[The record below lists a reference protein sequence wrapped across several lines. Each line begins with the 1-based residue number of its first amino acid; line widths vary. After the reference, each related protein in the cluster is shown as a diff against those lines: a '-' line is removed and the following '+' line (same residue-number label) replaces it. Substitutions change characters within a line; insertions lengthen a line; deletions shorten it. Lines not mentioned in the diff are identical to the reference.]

1 MDEPGSMNSSL
12 QRKKP
17 PWLKLDIPSIR
28 LTPDDTPALTQPVKR
43 LRSVSMPGENPQ
55 TCIAAL
61 ETSNNYLRPP
71 KERLPSF
78 TQSFK
83 SGKRVRFER
92 VNTVP
97 PEGQR
102 LPRRVSSV
110 RRRSCIPKIL
120 SRRRSSI
127 PKQIIRGTA
136 DWFGVSKDSDS
147 TQRWRRKSLQHCGHL
162 YGGLKPQVMREME
175 LHSQDNLSLAST
187 ETPPPLYLPP
197 PTTTTTMA
205 CRGL

>member
-17 PWLKLDIPSIR
+17 PWLQLDIPSIR
-28 LTPDDTPALTQPVKR
+28 LTPDDTPAALTQPVKR

-78 TQSFK
+78 TQSIK

-97 PEGQR
+97 PKGQR

-127 PKQIIRGTA
+127 PKQIIRYRKWSRELRTA
-136 DWFGVSKDSDS
+136 V
-147 TQRWRRKSLQHCGHL
+147 
-162 YGGLKPQVMREME
+162 
-175 LHSQDNLSLAST
+175 
-187 ETPPPLYLPP
+187 
-197 PTTTTTMA
+197 
-205 CRGL
+205 